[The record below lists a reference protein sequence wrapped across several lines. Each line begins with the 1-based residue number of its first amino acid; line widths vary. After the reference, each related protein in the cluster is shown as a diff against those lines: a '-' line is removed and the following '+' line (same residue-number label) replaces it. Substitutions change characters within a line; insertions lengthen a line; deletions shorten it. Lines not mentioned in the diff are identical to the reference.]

1 MKVLVFFGG
10 PSEERDVSAASIKP
24 WVTYLQADP
33 AAELTVVFVDR
44 QLRAYLLPPVYYYA
58 NTCADF
64 ETQLRTLDLELDWDE
79 VADLARAHDVVVPV
93 IHGEFG
99 EDGALQERLE
109 AWGVPYVFSRPDAL
123 RRTLDK
129 EACYA
134 ALAAAG
140 YPVPTHRSVTRAEWD
155 ADRAGVLDGLAGLT
169 PVLAPVGRPD
179 GTVAP
184 QLLAVKPLAGGSSF
198 GVDVVGAEPGPV
210 AAAVDAAFA
219 TAAGAVLIEE
229 FLSGT
234 EFSVVVLDGPDGPT
248 ALAPTEVEKP
258 PASLVYGTEE
268 KYLHGSGVIHHTPMR
283 VEDGVLH
290 AVRRRAAD
298 AFGILG
304 LRHMARIDGFRTE
317 DGTVVVTDVNGIGGM
332 GFSSFVFQQ
341 AAMVGIDHRHLIFG
355 LLAAA
360 TAESPVTAPVDAPTG
375 EDARR
380 IHVVLGGPTS
390 ERQVSRQSGCF
401 VGLSLLAT
409 GSDVRFFLMDLQSRY
424 TEIGLFY
431 VLHHDVEE
439 IQALVA
445 DPVRRATIESVGAA
459 VRADLGMGDT
469 ASPAAL
475 RMGHTVPLA
484 GVAEGADIVFL
495 ALHGGPGEDGR
506 LQLALER
513 LGCPY
518 NGSGPRAAD
527 IAADKAAT
535 AIRVHDLGL
544 PGVDAPAQRQVDI
557 FELGV
562 WVDEMDGPGAAATRY
577 AALCDELSARALVCK
592 PATDG
597 CSTGV
602 KLLRRPEVM
611 QRFFAAIVAEAP
623 EFATEEARTDLRGR
637 APTIAMPVP
646 SPKRWLVERAFVDA
660 TTVELPPGDLNLESL
675 GPWFAAKQ
683 FVELTAAVLDR
694 PGRGLVAA
702 VPSVTVAAD
711 ELTLQQKFQS
721 GVGTNLAL
729 DLFAGPDAA
738 ESVRRRVEQL
748 AMSFD
753 IEGYARLDVFW
764 DRVEDV
770 VYLLEINSLCGL
782 TEATVFYSQ
791 WLADADPLPPWA
803 VLDRIVEAGIE
814 RAGRR
819 TATHRAP
826 RAG

>member
-1 MKVLVFFGG
+1 MKVLLFFGG
-10 PSEERDVSAASIKP
+10 PSEERDVSAGSIKP

-33 AAELTVVFVDR
+33 TAELTVVFVDR
-44 QLRAYLLPPVYYYA
+44 ELRAYRLPPVYYYA

-64 ETQLRTLDLELDWDE
+64 ESQLRTLDLELDWDD
-79 VADLARAHDVVVPV
+79 VADLARAHDVAVPL
-93 IHGEFG
+93 IHGAFG

-109 AWGVPYVFSRPDAL
+109 SWGVPYVFSRPDAL

-140 YPVPTHRSVTRAEWD
+140 YPVPAHRSVTRTAWA
-155 ADRAGVLDGLAGLT
+155 ADRDGVLADLAGLT
-169 PVLAPVGRPD
+169 PTLGPD
-179 GTVAP
+179 AGASAR
-184 QLLAVKPLAGGSSF
+184 LLAVKPLAGGSSF
-198 GVDVVGAEPGPV
+198 GVDVVPSESGALAV
-210 AAAVDAAFA
+210 AVDAAFA
-219 TAAGAVLIEE
+219 TSTGAVLVEE
-229 FLSGT
+229 FLTGT
-234 EFSVVVLDGPDGPT
+234 EFSVVVLDGPSGPT

-283 VEDGVLH
+283 TDDEVLH
-290 AVRRRAAD
+290 GIRRCAAD

-304 LRHMARIDGFRTE
+304 LRHMARIDGFRTD

-341 AAMVGIDHRHLIFG
+341 AAMVGIDHRHLILG
-355 LLAAA
+355 LLGAAA
-360 TAESPVTAPVDAPTG
+360 GGTPVTASVGATTG
-375 EDARR
+375 GATRR

-409 GSDVRFFLMDLQSRY
+409 GSAVRFFLMDLQSRY

-439 IQALVA
+439 IQALVG
-445 DPVRRATIESVGAA
+445 DPVRRAVIEAVGAA
-459 VRADLGMGDT
+459 VRADLGLGEQ
-469 ASPAAL
+469 AARAAL
-475 RMGHTVPLA
+475 QMGHTVALDE
-484 GVAEGADIVFL
+484 VARDADLVFL

-506 LQLALER
+506 LQLALDR
-513 LGCPY
+513 IGCPY

-527 IAADKAAT
+527 LAADKAAT
-535 AIRVHDLGL
+535 AARVRELGL
-544 PGVDAPAQRQVDI
+544 PGIGAPAQRQLDI
-557 FELGV
+557 FELGT
-562 WVDEMDGPGAAATRY
+562 WVDELDGPGAAAARY

-611 QRFFAAIVAEAP
+611 QRFFAAIVAEVP
-623 EFATEEARTDLRGR
+623 EFVTDEARSDLRGR
-637 APTIAMPVP
+637 TPSIAMPVP
-646 SPKRWLVERAFVDA
+646 PPKHWLVERAFVDPTA
-660 TTVELPPGDLNLESL
+660 VDLPAGDLNLESL
-675 GPWFAAKQ
+675 RPWFAGKQ

-694 PGRGLVAA
+694 PDRGVVAA
-702 VPSVTVAAD
+702 VPSVTVAAE

-729 DLFAGPDAA
+729 DLFAGPEAA

-748 AMSFD
+748 ARAFG
-753 IEGYARLDVFW
+753 IEGYARLDAFW
-764 DRVEDV
+764 DRVEDM

-803 VLDRIVEAGIE
+803 VLHRIVEAGIE

-819 TATHRAP
+819 QATDRAP